1 MMEGILYLVLYTL
14 HVEFWSPLMGAMDTR
29 NEAISYAPPVMDA
42 PISDDG
48 SKLITAGTVYI
59 NELAWNEHYRMKES
73 MRNVTLK
80 EYRVFRINTKTLTI
94 EPYTVKPVNP

>member
-14 HVEFWSPLMGAMDTR
+14 HVEFWLPSMGVMDTR
-29 NEAISYAPPVMDA
+29 NEEISHVPPVMDA

-94 EPYTVKPVNP
+94 EPYTVKAVQP